1 VITPE
6 DIRTRAQRYWNSYAY
21 HRWLLSGEPWQTLE
35 ISFGKPSGRELLA
48 DYAAIRAAL
57 HDLQSKSKAATGYGY
72 RIDYE
77 SVAHRQLGE
86 QQLPCRICFETEED
100 FLRYTGNL
108 KEANKFKQ
116 LAMETTTSHPELA
129 ILLHDKPRIL
139 LDNLAI
145 WQQLLKVTDWFI
157 AHPNPDIYIRQID
170 LPNIDSKFIEQ
181 HMAQLTVLLDTRLP
195 PSAIAA
201 CEKKFELRYG
211 LRYDQHLIRFRL
223 LDSALALSGLTDLT
237 LPLEDFCRVDLDV
250 DTVYI
255 TENKIN
261 GLAFPQMAR
270 SMVIFALGYG
280 IGSLSRA
287 DWIKSKRIV
296 YWGDLD
302 THGFAILSHCRA
314 LFPQTVSILMDSA
327 TLTANRSLCV
337 IEAATVKEMPTCLT
351 ESERATYAALS
362 ASEGINLRLEQE
374 RIPYGQLETCLALR
388 QPERELTHQFVMA
401 TPAATFGF
409 S

>member
-1 VITPE
+1 MITPE
-6 DIRTRAQRYWNSYAY
+6 DIRIRAQRYWNSYTY
-21 HRWLLSGEPWQTLE
+21 HRQLLSGEPWQALE
-35 ISFGKPSGRELLA
+35 ISFGKPSGRQLLA

-57 HDLQSKSKAATGYGY
+57 QDLQSKSKAATGYGY

-77 SVAHRQLGE
+77 SVSHRQLGE

-116 LAMETTTSHPELA
+116 LAIDSATTHPALA
-129 ILLHDKPRIL
+129 VLLHDKPRIL

-145 WQQLLKVTDWFI
+145 WQQLLSVVDWFV

-170 LPNIDSKFIEQ
+170 LPGIDSKFIEQ
-181 HMAQLTVLLDTRLP
+181 HTAQLTALLDALLP
-195 PSAIAA
+195 ASAIDT

-223 LDSALALSGLTDLT
+223 LDPALALSGLTDLT
-237 LPLEDFCRVDLDV
+237 LPLEDFCRLDLNP

-255 TENKIN
+255 TENKVN
-261 GLAFPQMAR
+261 GLAFPQVAR
-270 SMVIFALGYG
+270 GMVIFSLGYG

-287 DWIKSKRIV
+287 EWLKSKRII

-302 THGFAILSHCRA
+302 THGFNILSHCRA
-314 LFPQTVSILMDSA
+314 LFPQTVSMLMDSN

-337 IEAATVKEMPTCLT
+337 TETSPVKEIPSNLT
-351 ESERATYAALS
+351 ESERATWSALHS
-362 ASEGINLRLEQE
+362 PDGINLRLEQE
-374 RIPYGQLETCLALR
+374 RIPYGQLETCLAGR
-388 QPERELTHQFVMA
+388 QFDQDRVD
-401 TPAATFGF
+401 
-409 S
+409 